1 MTVLKGIIP
10 PIITPMNEDESINEP
25 ELRRQVNRLIEAGVH
40 GLFPF
45 GTNGEGYILTEK
57 EKERVLSIVIEE
69 TDGRVPVYAGS
80 GCIGTKDTIRMC
92 RMAESLGADVLSVI
106 TPWFAKASDE
116 EDVYKR
122 QDGRRDRTR
131 GILLESGEHGQRSI
145 FWLYRQGK
153 HGETPVSYTHL
164 WDEVP
169 SCFYGTWKDPLWR
182 GLHLRRLKAMARKQN
197 YHSSVV
203 LCSVFNESWG
213 ILGDHERSPWD
224 NDEAQNWIR
233 TSAQTYRRLAPGIL
247 VVDNSGYGKTGE
259 TDILDYHSY
268 PTEFADAMDFFERL
282 DKQNYPGSAFNCYN
296 EENRQLMRC
305 V

>member
-57 EKERVLSIVIEE
+57 ETERGLSIVIEE

-116 EDVYKR
+116 ELYEHYCAVAKAVKIPVVLYNIPARTGNSLSPALVERLSKVDNIAGAKDSSGNFDNMLQYLE
-122 QDGRRDRTR
+122 RTR
-131 GILLESGEHGQRSI
+131 GKDFTVLSGNDSLIYWNLLAGGGGGIAGCANVYPGTMPAIYER
-145 FWLYRQGK
+145 FMQGDLE
-153 HGETPVSYTHL
+153 G
-164 WDEVP
+164 
-169 SCFYGTWKDPLWR
+169 
-182 GLHLRRLKAMARKQN
+182 AR
-197 YHSSVV
+197 
-203 LCSVFNESWG
+203 
-213 ILGDHERSPWD
+213 
-224 NDEAQNWIR
+224 EAQDSIR
-233 TSAQTYRRLAPGIL
+233 SFRDCFKYGNPNTIVKTAVAMLGYPVGKCRAPFDRISPEGLEAIRRVI
-247 VVDNSGYGKTGE
+247 D
-259 TDILDYHSY
+259 
-268 PTEFADAMDFFERL
+268 
-282 DKQNYPGSAFNCYN
+282 
-296 EENRQLMRC
+296 ENREAGME
-305 V
+305 